1 MGFGMTYELAI
12 VLFVVVFG
20 LLFIVLNWTFLYKPF
35 LELTLF
41 FGIVILAIGWGK
53 KNYDTFF
60 TGILFIVVALAML
73 SAMPGIVPVAPG
85 GLQKTVLN
93 VTWPIIGIMNIFY
106 AFGPIALGIFIL
118 LLAWIL
124 SRIK

>member
-1 MGFGMTYELAI
+1 MGFGMTYELAV

-20 LLFIVLNWTFLYKPF
+20 LLFTVLKWTFLYKPF

-41 FGIVILAIGWGK
+41 LGVVMLALGWGK
-53 KNYDTFF
+53 RSYDTFF
-60 TGILFIVVALAML
+60 TGILFVVVALAML

-85 GLQKTVLN
+85 GLQKTVLD
-93 VTWPIIGIMNIFY
+93 VTWPVTGLLSVFY
-106 AFGPIALGIFIL
+106 AFGPIALGVGVL
-118 LLAWIL
+118 LIAWVL